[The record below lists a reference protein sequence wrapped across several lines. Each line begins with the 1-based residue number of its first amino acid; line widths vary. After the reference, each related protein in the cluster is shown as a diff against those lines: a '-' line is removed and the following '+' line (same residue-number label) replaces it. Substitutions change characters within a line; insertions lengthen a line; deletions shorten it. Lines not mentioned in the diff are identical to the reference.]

1 MTKSY
6 APNLETNEE
15 TPFSKAT
22 NAPNRT
28 EVLLSLWNRSLWLKS
43 KIDNPR
49 TKFDDNLRSRV
60 YFCQVECSILRT
72 ILYGLS
78 NEELEFRVRDLE
90 GKLAN
95 GVLIPKHE

>member
-1 MTKSY
+1 MTESY
-6 APNLETNEE
+6 PPNLETNEE

-49 TKFDDNLRSRV
+49 KV
-60 YFCQVECSILRT
+60 
-72 ILYGLS
+72 
-78 NEELEFRVRDLE
+78 
-90 GKLAN
+90 
-95 GVLIPKHE
+95 